1 MLFGI
6 AESISKIPRRYQG
19 QNNRRRSSNLTF
31 PIQSINLQRAVNP
44 RRQKARPR
52 QIIARSNSVKIN
64 FRILQTTKNT
74 VSEDIIEYR
83 DRQMYLS
90 GQLCRNGNL
99 KKAWSSNGK
108 RQRWQGT
115 QNMITREIR
124 LCPFRPHAVPH
135 RVVVGAIFI
144 LISTKIK
151 HQDTFN
157 SCNWVLYTNMWT
169 HIIIA
174 SYTYIILLIAVM
186 NTVYSNLI
194 MCKI

>member
-19 QNNRRRSSNLTF
+19 QNTRSRSSNLTF

-64 FRILQTTKNT
+64 FRILQTTTQNS
-74 VSEDIIEYR
+74 VSEDIIDYR
-83 DRQMYLS
+83 DRQMYLC

-99 KKAWSSNGK
+99 KKAWSSNGMRK
-108 RQRWQGT
+108 RWQGT
-115 QNMITREIR
+115 QNMITRGVR
-124 LCPFRPHAVPH
+124 LCPFRPHTVPH

-151 HQDTFN
+151 HQDTF
-157 SCNWVLYTNMWT
+157 SLCYWVLYTNM
-169 HIIIA
+169 
-174 SYTYIILLIAVM
+174 
-186 NTVYSNLI
+186 
-194 MCKI
+194 